1 MAEPTD
7 SEFDV
12 ARWLSALGLEAYA
25 QAFKENDVDAETLGR
40 LTVEDLR
47 ELGVVSIGHRRKLLA
62 AVAALTAAPAA
73 AVGSAREPVAD
84 GRLQQPPSAQRR
96 QVTTLFS
103 DLVGFTVLTGQLDPE
118 LMHELLRTYKD
129 ACARTIE
136 RHGGHVVK
144 FLGDGVLATFGYPR
158 AQDDDAARAVRAG
171 LELVEAIAGISVPGR
186 EPLAARVG
194 LATGLVVVGDLDGES
209 AVERDSL
216 VGEAPNLAARLQ
228 AEAAPGQVLMAV
240 STANLIGGRFVYESV
255 GTRALKGI
263 LDPVPLLRVLA
274 EGRSESRFEAT
285 RRAGRLPMIG
295 RVAETAQLL
304 ERAALA
310 AAGQGQVVVLEGE
323 AGIGKSRLVS
333 EIARGL
339 EGSGPARLIFQASSH
354 DSGTPFYPVRKLVEY
369 AADLAP
375 PDNAEQRFEK
385 IAATL
390 RRYAAV
396 SDEQLALV
404 ANLLGIETAQR
415 ALIAGFVAREIRSRT
430 MDALLELL
438 LAAARR
444 GVLIVVEDLHWADP
458 STRELLGLFILRLA
472 TLPALVLVTQ
482 RPAAAGALAPAWA
495 SEAHVA
501 RLMLERLAADEVR
514 SLVRTIVP
522 DGTLSANQLE
532 TLVARSDGIP
542 IFAEELAYA
551 MREESAPKPAQF
563 LHSGQA
569 HAPDIPS
576 TLTESLLARLDRLP
590 HGPETAQTAA
600 VIGREVPI
608 DLLIAVSSQEEH
620 AVRSGVEELIAAGI
634 LVRHEAASGASVVF
648 RQSLVRDSAYGL
660 VLHRDR
666 LRLHRLIVE
675 IASERFPEMLE
686 RRLDFVPHHLE
697 AAGDWPAAAQ
707 AWRQAGRGAAA
718 RSAVAEA
725 CAHFTRA
732 LDLCLRQ
739 PECRNRDEVE
749 LAIRTEL
756 AFPMLALRGWSS
768 PEAAVHVDRAV
779 ALSAM
784 VGAKHRIVPV
794 LMGKWLTGF
803 GTADRDLMWALATQI
818 AQAAQ
823 GGGEVERLLAH
834 RVLSSQYLFEG
845 KLDDS
850 LREFLAFKALYDP
863 SRHQAEMTRSGAT
876 NHAVTIDMGLATCF
890 ALMGRLHEMRAL
902 SASAIDAARQ
912 TGHFNT
918 LCQTLA
924 AAGGFCAALVRDAA
938 PLAACAAEISE
949 IAMRHELPFWRPH
962 ADLLAGLALAMQG
975 DSQAGLSQARRG
987 IDALVEQHAFALS
1000 AWLSFYAAACEEAG
1014 DLAEL
1019 RRALSMAQS
1028 VVDQGER
1035 WFEAELLRLRGRLL
1049 LATRNDGSA
1058 RDEFANALRVARAQ
1072 RAGLF
1077 EARAAVDINRQ
1088 TA

>member
-1 MAEPTD
+1 MTSPAER
-7 SEFDV
+7 EWDV
-12 ARWLSALGLEAYA
+12 AGWLRALGMGAYA
-25 QAFKENDVDAETLGR
+25 QAFKENDIDAQTLGQ
-40 LTVEDLR
+40 LTTEDLR

-62 AVAALTAAPAA
+62 AIASLTTALAAEA
-73 AVGSAREPVAD
+73 SATREPDAD
-84 GRLQQPPSAQRR
+84 GRLQQPASAQRR

-118 LMHELLRTYKD
+118 VMHELLRAYKD

-136 RHGGHVVK
+136 RHGGYVVK

-158 AQDDDAARAVRAG
+158 AQDDDAARAVRAS
-171 LELVEAIAGISVPGR
+171 LELVDAISKIGVSGGD
-186 EPLAARVG
+186 PLAARVG
-194 LATGLVVVGDLDGES
+194 LATGLVVVGDLAGES

-295 RVAETAQLL
+295 RVAETAQIL

-310 AAGQGQVVVLEGE
+310 GGGLGQVVVLEGE

-333 EIARGL
+333 EIARGQ
-339 EGSGPARLIFQASSH
+339 EGSGHARLIFQASPH

-375 PDNAEQRFEK
+375 PDSAEQRFEK
-385 IAATL
+385 VAATL

-404 ANLLGIETAQR
+404 ANLLGIETTQR
-415 ALIAGFVAREIRSRT
+415 ALIAGFVAREIRART
-430 MDALLELL
+430 MRALLELL
-438 LAAARR
+438 LAVARG
-444 GVLIVVEDLHWADP
+444 GVLIVVEDLQWADP
-458 STRELLGLFILRLA
+458 STCELLGLFIPRLA

-482 RPAAAGALAPAWA
+482 RPAAAGAPPPAWA
-495 SEAHVA
+495 SQAHVA

-522 DGTLSANQLE
+522 DGALSAGQLE

-551 MREESAPKPAQF
+551 MREESAPKPALF

-569 HAPDIPS
+569 QAPDIPS

-608 DLLIAVSSQEEH
+608 DLLIAVSSQDEQ
-620 AVRSGVEELIAAGI
+620 AVRSGVEELVAAGV

-648 RQSLVRDSAYGL
+648 RQSLVRDSAYSL

-666 LRLHRLIVE
+666 VRLHRLIVQT
-675 IASERFPEMLE
+675 ASQRFPEMLE

-707 AWRQAGRGAAA
+707 AWRQAGQDAAA

-739 PECRNRDEVE
+739 SESRARDEIE
-749 LAIRTEL
+749 LTIRTEL
-756 AFPMLALRGWSS
+756 AFPTLALRGWSS

-779 ALSAM
+779 ALSAL
-784 VGAKHRIVPV
+784 VDAKHRIVPV
-794 LMGKWLTGF
+794 LMGKWLSGF
-803 GTADRDLMWALATQI
+803 GTADRDVMWALATQI

-845 KLDDS
+845 KLGDS
-850 LREFLAFKALYDP
+850 LREFLAFKDLYDP
-863 SRHQAEMTRSGAT
+863 SRHQAEMARSAAT

-890 ALMGRLHEMRAL
+890 ALMGRLQEMRAL
-902 SASAIDAARQ
+902 SASAMDAARR

-918 LCQTLA
+918 QCQTLA
-924 AAGGFCAALVRDAA
+924 AAGGFCAALMRDAA
-938 PLAACAAEISE
+938 PLAACAAELSE
-949 IAMRHELPFWRPH
+949 IATRHDLPFWRPH
-962 ADLLAGLALAMQG
+962 ADLLSGLALAMQG
-975 DSQAGLSQARRG
+975 DSRDGLAQARRG
-987 IDALVEQHAFALS
+987 VDALVEQRAFALS

-1014 DLAEL
+1014 DVAEL
-1019 RRALSMAQS
+1019 RRALSMAQT

-1049 LATRNDGSA
+1049 RAVGNQGA
-1058 RDEFANALRVARAQ
+1058 AQDEFAQALQVARAQ
-1072 RAGLF
+1072 QAGLF
-1077 EARAAVDINRQ
+1077 EARIESDIKRQ
-1088 TA
+1088 SA